1 MTPWSTEYARL
12 LSEAQWVEEIDT
24 RFFAAIDREIQSWPF
39 REPLEAFLEK
49 LNVDFRG
56 EHAFLHRFASRRQK

>member
-39 REPLEAFLEK
+39 REPLEAY
-49 LNVDFRG
+49 VDFRG